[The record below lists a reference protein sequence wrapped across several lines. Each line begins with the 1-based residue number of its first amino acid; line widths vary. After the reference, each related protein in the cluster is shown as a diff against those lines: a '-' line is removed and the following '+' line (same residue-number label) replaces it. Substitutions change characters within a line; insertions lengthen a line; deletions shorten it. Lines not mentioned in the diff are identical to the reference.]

1 MHRGFEQ
8 RQGNQLGC
16 YAVKVQSRSE
26 DTVGEALRYK
36 GYDVLSPSY
45 IQHRRYSDRIKRVRC
60 ALFPGYV
67 FVHMRAEELLP
78 IVATAGVSYIV
89 RSGKS
94 LHPLLPEEADTIGR
108 LCEVESSCEPCPNLT
123 VGQSVRIE
131 TGPLQGIQGILTGV
145 GENHHVVISINSI
158 FRSIRIDTRNT
169 LVNSIR
175 PESDRSN
182 TEAIKPAS
190 EESAIQGS
198 AWPALTQLGD
208 QSVIKARLG

>member
-1 MHRGFEQ
+1 MHRGFEL
-8 RQGNQLGC
+8 RRGNQLGC

-26 DTVGEALRYK
+26 DAVGKALRHK

-67 FVHMRAEELLP
+67 FVHMSTEELLP
-78 IVATAGVSYIV
+78 IVATAGVSYVV

-94 LHPLLPEEADTIGR
+94 LHPLLPEEAETIGR
-108 LCEVESSCEPCPNLT
+108 LCKVESACEPCEHFA
-123 VGQSVRIE
+123 VGQKVSIE
-131 TGPLQGIQGILTGV
+131 SGPLQGIEGTLTRV

-169 LVNSIR
+169 LVKEVR
-175 PESDRSN
+175 PEPTQSN
-182 TEAIKPAS
+182 IA
-190 EESAIQGS
+190 
-198 AWPALTQLGD
+198 
-208 QSVIKARLG
+208 